1 MEWQDSSRAEGAMVT
16 STVYLRFA
24 AVGYRPPRCRREDP
38 GVRVPA
44 SRSHREQSRAACP
57 GTASPLVAMAAHVPL
72 PPGLP
77 QLLKAGTRYFSGQQ
91 ESLFSHITA
100 CRALALCLRT
110 SYGPL
115 GRSKLVI
122 THLGKPLFTAHAGT
136 ILRELELENPV
147 ARMLGVASQAQEE
160 ETGDGANA
168 VVLLAGALLDNA
180 EKLVR
185 AGLPVAAVRDGYEV
199 ACKEAVRLL
208 PGLACHTLA
217 DLRDLD
223 RVAWALRTAVGS
235 KLFGYQD
242 FLAGLV
248 ARCCVAALSPEGTFE
263 PDNVRLCQVP
273 GGGVTDSCLLEG
285 MVFCT
290 EAESRA
296 HQAHQARIAVYCCPF
311 GLAHTETKGTVLFQ
325 GPAEMRAYS
334 EEELLGRRVRAI
346 AEEGAGVVVVG
357 GRVDPLALQYADQ
370 LGLMV
375 VRLNS
380 RLELQRLCR
389 AVGAVPLASLVPP
402 PPGALGHCRHVYLT
416 EIGSTAVVVFR
427 QDGGSCPVATV
438 LLRGA
443 TTELLCSLEEA
454 VTDGLN
460 TYKALV
466 GDRRL
471 LPGAGAVEMALAV
484 RLATLGTYI
493 PSPEQYAILEFA
505 QALKTLPAAL
515 AENAGL
521 PVNKTMAALE
531 ALHQLGTATAGV
543 RLGEGGGSHHR
554 RGPGGGAGLLAGQ
567 GEGHP
572 PGRPHGHHPAG
583 RQPHPGSQEER
594 GAQGPGGEPQL
605 GPGTRRPGV

>member
-1 MEWQDSSRAEGAMVT
+1 
-16 STVYLRFA
+16 
-24 AVGYRPPRCRREDP
+24 
-38 GVRVPA
+38 
-44 SRSHREQSRAACP
+44 
-57 GTASPLVAMAAHVPL
+57 MAAHVPL

-77 QLLKAGTRYFSGQQ
+77 QLLKAGTRYFSGLQ

-115 GRSKLVI
+115 GRNKLLV
-122 THLGKPLFTAHAGT
+122 THLGKALCTAHAGT
-136 ILRELELENPV
+136 ILRELQLENPV
-147 ARMLGVASQAQEE
+147 ARLLGAASQAQEE

-180 EKLVR
+180 EKLLR
-185 AGLPVAAVRDGYEV
+185 AGLPVAAVRDGYDA

-208 PGLACHTLA
+208 PGLACHALV
-217 DLRDLD
+217 DLRDPD
-223 RVAWALRTAVGS
+223 GVAWALRAAVGS

-248 ARCCVAALSPEGTFE
+248 ARCCVAALSPEGAFE
-263 PDNVRLCQVP
+263 PDNVRLCKVP
-273 GGGVTDSCLLEG
+273 GGGVTDSRLLEG
-285 MVFCT
+285 LVFCT
-290 EAESRA
+290 EAESRV
-296 HQAHQARIAVYCCPF
+296 HQAREARIAVYGCPF
-311 GLAHTETKGTVLFQ
+311 GLARSETKGTVRFQ
-325 GPAEMRAYS
+325 GAAEMRAYGDA
-334 EEELLGRRVRAI
+334 EEELLARRVRAI

-357 GRVDPLALQYADQ
+357 GRVDPLALQFADQ

-375 VRLNS
+375 VRLGS

-402 PPGALGHCRHVYLT
+402 PPGAMGHCRRVHLS

-427 QDGGSCPVATV
+427 QDGPVATV

-443 TTELLCSLEEA
+443 TPELLCSLEEA

-466 GDRRL
+466 SDRRL

-484 RLATLGTYI
+484 RLATLGTYL
-493 PSPEQYAILEFA
+493 PGLEQYGILEFA
-505 QALKTLPAAL
+505 QALKTLPATL

-521 PVNKTMAALE
+521 PVNETMAALE

-543 RLGEGGGSHHR
+543 RPGEGGAPTMDAAREGVLDSLLVKERVLRLAAHTATTLLGVSHILVAKKSGGPKV
-554 RGPGGGAGLLAGQ
+554 RGENPNWDL
-567 GEGHP
+567 
-572 PGRPHGHHPAG
+572 
-583 RQPHPGSQEER
+583 
-594 GAQGPGGEPQL
+594 EPDAL
-605 GPGTRRPGV
+605 E

>member
-1 MEWQDSSRAEGAMVT
+1 
-16 STVYLRFA
+16 
-24 AVGYRPPRCRREDP
+24 
-38 GVRVPA
+38 
-44 SRSHREQSRAACP
+44 
-57 GTASPLVAMAAHVPL
+57 MAAHVPL

-77 QLLKAGTRYFSGQQ
+77 QLLKAGTRYFSGLQ

-147 ARMLGVASQAQEE
+147 ARMLGAASQAQEE

-217 DLRDLD
+217 DLRDPD

-389 AVGAVPLASLVPP
+389 AVGAVPLASLAPP

-543 RLGEGGGSHHR
+543 RLGEGGAPTMDAAREGVLDSLLVKERAIRLAVHTATTLLGVSHILVAKKS
-554 RGPGGGAGLLAGQ
+554 G
-567 GEGHP
+567 
-572 PGRPHGHHPAG
+572 
-583 RQPHPGSQEER
+583 

-605 GPGTRRPGV
+605 GPGTRRPGVSRCRGTGPLPRGHMETGPRRPLQPLPPIRLLAPQ

>member
-1 MEWQDSSRAEGAMVT
+1 
-16 STVYLRFA
+16 
-24 AVGYRPPRCRREDP
+24 
-38 GVRVPA
+38 
-44 SRSHREQSRAACP
+44 
-57 GTASPLVAMAAHVPL
+57 MAAHVPL

-77 QLLKAGTRYFSGQQ
+77 HLLKAGTRYFSGLQ

-110 SYGPL
+110 SYGPQ
-115 GRSKLVI
+115 GRNKLLI
-122 THLGKPLFTAHAGT
+122 THLGKALCTAHAGT

-147 ARMLGVASQAQEE
+147 ARMLGAASQAQEE

-180 EKLVR
+180 EKLLR
-185 AGLPVAAVRDGYEV
+185 AGLPVAAVRDGYDA
-199 ACKEAVRLL
+199 ACKEALRLL

-217 DLRDLD
+217 DLRDPD
-223 RVAWALRTAVGS
+223 GVAWALRAAMGS

-248 ARCCVAALSPEGTFE
+248 ARCCVAALSPEGAFE
-263 PDNVRLCQVP
+263 PDNVRLCKVP
-273 GGGVTDSCLLEG
+273 GGGITDSCLLEG

-290 EAESRA
+290 EAESRV
-296 HQAHQARIAVYCCPF
+296 HQAHKARIAVYCCPF
-311 GLAHTETKGTVLFQ
+311 ALARGEAKDTVLFQ
-325 GPAEMRAYS
+325 GAAEMRAYGDA
-334 EEELLGRRVRAI
+334 EEELLGQRVRAI

-375 VRLNS
+375 VRLGS
-380 RLELQRLCR
+380 RRELQRLCR

-402 PPGALGHCRHVYLT
+402 PPGAMGHCQRVYLS

-427 QDGGSCPVATV
+427 QDSGVCPVATI

-443 TTELLCSLEEA
+443 TDELLCSLEEA

-466 GDRRL
+466 SDRRL
-471 LPGAGAVEMALAV
+471 LPGAGAVEMALAM
-484 RLATLGTYI
+484 RLATLGTYL
-493 PSPEQYAILEFA
+493 PGLEQYGILEFA

-521 PVNKTMAALE
+521 PVNETMAALE

-543 RLGEGGGSHHR
+543 RPGEGGAPTMDAAREGVLDSLLVKERVLRLAAHTATTLLGISHILVAKKSGGPKV
-554 RGPGGGAGLLAGQ
+554 RGENPNWDL
-567 GEGHP
+567 
-572 PGRPHGHHPAG
+572 
-583 RQPHPGSQEER
+583 
-594 GAQGPGGEPQL
+594 EPDAL
-605 GPGTRRPGV
+605 E

>member
-1 MEWQDSSRAEGAMVT
+1 
-16 STVYLRFA
+16 
-24 AVGYRPPRCRREDP
+24 
-38 GVRVPA
+38 
-44 SRSHREQSRAACP
+44 
-57 GTASPLVAMAAHVPL
+57 MAAHVPL

-77 QLLKAGTRYFSGQQ
+77 QLLKAGTRYFSGLQ

-122 THLGKPLFTAHAGT
+122 THLGKPLYTAHAGT

-147 ARMLGVASQAQEE
+147 ARMLGAASQAQEK

-168 VVLLAGALLDNA
+168 VVLLAAALLDSA

-185 AGLPVAAVRDGYEV
+185 AGLPVAAVRGGYEV

-217 DLRDLD
+217 DLRDPEG
-223 RVAWALRTAVGS
+223 VAWALRAAVGS

-248 ARCCVAALSPEGTFE
+248 ARCCVAALSPEGAFE
-263 PDNVRLCQVP
+263 PDNVCLCQVP

-290 EAESRA
+290 EAESQV

-311 GLAHTETKGTVLFQ
+311 GLARTETKGMVLFQ

-334 EEELLGRRVRAI
+334 GAEEELLGRHVRAI

-357 GRVDPLALQYADQ
+357 GQVDPLALQYADQ

-389 AVGAVPLASLVPP
+389 AVGAIPLASLVPP
-402 PPGALGHCRHVYLT
+402 PSSALGHCRRVYLT

-454 VTDGLN
+454 VMDGLN

-471 LPGAGAVEMALAV
+471 LPGAGAAEMALAV
-484 RLATLGTYI
+484 RLATLGAYI
-493 PSPEQYAILEFA
+493 PSLEQYAILEFA

-521 PVNKTMAALE
+521 RVNETMAALE

-543 RLGEGGGSHHR
+543 RLGEGGAPTMDAAREGVLDSLQVKERAIRLAVHTATTLLGVSHILVAKKSG
-554 RGPGGGAGLLAGQ
+554 GPKVRAENPNWDL
-567 GEGHP
+567 
-572 PGRPHGHHPAG
+572 
-583 RQPHPGSQEER
+583 
-594 GAQGPGGEPQL
+594 EPDAL
-605 GPGTRRPGV
+605 E

>member
-1 MEWQDSSRAEGAMVT
+1 MT
-16 STVYLRFA
+16 SPVYVRFA
-24 AVGYRPPRCRREDP
+24 AVGYRPPGAGDRT
-38 GVRVPA
+38 PA
-44 SRSHREQSRAACP
+44 SKSLPPTC
-57 GTASPLVAMAAHVPL
+57 TTMAAHVPL

-77 QLLKAGTRYFSGQQ
+77 QLLKAGTKYFSGLQ

-100 CRALALCLRT
+100 CRALAMCLRT

-115 GRSKLVI
+115 GHNKLVI
-122 THLGKPLFTAHAGT
+122 THLGKALCTAHAGT

-147 ARMLGVASQAQEE
+147 ARMLGAASQAQEE

-180 EKLVR
+180 EKLLR
-185 AGLPVAAVRDGYEV
+185 AGLPVAAVRDGYDA

-208 PGLACHTLA
+208 PGLACHVLA
-217 DLRDLD
+217 DLRDPAG
-223 RVAWALRTAVGS
+223 VAGALRAAVGS

-248 ARCCVAALSPEGTFE
+248 ARCCVAALSPEGAFE
-263 PDNVRLCQVP
+263 PNNVRLCKVP

-290 EAESRA
+290 EVESQV
-296 HQAHQARIAVYCCPF
+296 HQAHEARIAVYCCPF
-311 GLAHTETKGTVLFQ
+311 GLARSETKGMVLFQ
-325 GPAEMRAYS
+325 GAAEMRAYGDA
-334 EEELLGRRVRAI
+334 EEALLGQRVRAI
-346 AEEGAGVVVVG
+346 AEEGASVVVVG

-375 VRLNS
+375 VRLSS
-380 RLELQRLCR
+380 RLELQCLCR

-402 PPGALGHCRHVYLT
+402 PPGAIGHCRRVYLS

-427 QDGGSCPVATV
+427 QDGGACPVATI

-443 TTELLCSLEEA
+443 THELLCSLEEA

-466 GDRRL
+466 SDRRL
-471 LPGAGAVEMALAV
+471 LPGAGATEMALAV
-484 RLATLGTYI
+484 RLATLGTYL
-493 PSPEQYAILEFA
+493 PSLEQYGILEFA

-521 PVNKTMAALE
+521 PVNETMAALE

-543 RLGEGGGSHHR
+543 RPGEGGAPTMDAAREGVLDSLLVKEKVLRLAVHTATTLLGVSHILVAKKSGGPKV
-554 RGPGGGAGLLAGQ
+554 RGENPNWDL
-567 GEGHP
+567 
-572 PGRPHGHHPAG
+572 
-583 RQPHPGSQEER
+583 
-594 GAQGPGGEPQL
+594 EPDAL
-605 GPGTRRPGV
+605 E